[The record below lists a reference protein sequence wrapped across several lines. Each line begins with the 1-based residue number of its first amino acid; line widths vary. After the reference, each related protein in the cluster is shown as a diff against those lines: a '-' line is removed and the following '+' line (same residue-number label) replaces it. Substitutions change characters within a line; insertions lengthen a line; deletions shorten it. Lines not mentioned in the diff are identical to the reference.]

1 MGESVA
7 GPHRGA
13 RGECE
18 REMGMILL
26 RNASIVDGAAAEP
39 RPGVNILIEGE
50 IFREVG
56 EAAAAAVADGIDLDG
71 KIVMPGLIDCHVHV
85 VATLVN
91 LAQNSLL
98 PDSLVAARASVILRD
113 MLMRGFTSV
122 RDVGGADFGLKLALQ
137 EGAIVGPRLFICG
150 KALSQTGGHADL
162 RGRFDWRDAR
172 YFMRRL
178 GALGRICDG
187 VPDVRLAAREEIKAG
202 ADLIK
207 IMANGGIASPT
218 DPIVFLGFSRE
229 EIAAAVEEAAMAN
242 TYVAAHLY
250 TDAAIR
256 RAVECGVKS
265 VEHANLVTPATA
277 RLMVERGA
285 WAVPTLVT
293 FEALKEEGAR
303 FGLPEV
309 SIAKIDDVRL
319 AGLKSLEILRDA
331 GVKMAYGSDL
341 LGEMHRR
348 QSEEFTIRNR
358 ALPAREII
366 SSATRVGAEVLGM
379 AGRLGTIAPGAYA
392 DLIVIDGNPLEDLS
406 VLGGQGERIA
416 AIMQGGRFVKNRL
429 C

>member
-1 MGESVA
+1 
-7 GPHRGA
+7 
-13 RGECE
+13 
-18 REMGMILL
+18 MILL
-26 RNASIVDGAAAEP
+26 RNASIVDGASAEP
-39 RPGVNILIEGE
+39 RPGMNILIEGE

-56 EAAAAAVADGIDLDG
+56 ETPIPTAADAIDLAG
-71 KIVMPGLIDCHVHV
+71 RTLMPGLIDCHVHV

-122 RDVGGADFGLKLALQ
+122 RDVGGADYGIKLALQ
-137 EGAIVGPRLFICG
+137 EGAMLGPRLFICG

-162 RGRFDWRDAR
+162 RGRFDAREAR
-172 YFMRRL
+172 YFERRL

-187 VPDVRLAAREEIKAG
+187 VAEVRRAAREEIKAG

-218 DPIVFLGFSRE
+218 DPIFFLGFSRE

-250 TDAAIR
+250 TDEAIR

-265 VEHANLVTPATA
+265 VEHANLITPSTA
-277 RLMVERGA
+277 ELMVERDA

-319 AGLKSLEILRDA
+319 AGLKSLEILREA
-331 GVKMAYGSDL
+331 GVRMAYGSDL

-348 QSEEFTIRNR
+348 QSEEFTIRR
-358 ALPAREII
+358 RVLPAQEIVAG
-366 SSATRVGAEVLGM
+366 ATSVAAEVIGM
-379 AGRLGTIAPGAYA
+379 TDRLGTIAPGAYA
-392 DLIVIDGNPLEDLS
+392 DLIVVDGNPLEDLG
-406 VLGGQGERIA
+406 VLGGQGERIP

>member
-1 MGESVA
+1 
-7 GPHRGA
+7 
-13 RGECE
+13 
-18 REMGMILL
+18 MILL
-26 RNASIVDGAAAEP
+26 RNASIVDGVSAEP
-39 RPGVNILIEGE
+39 RPGINVLIEGE

-56 EAAAAAVADGIDLDG
+56 ETPIHTAADVVDLAG
-71 KIVMPGLIDCHVHV
+71 RTLMPGLIDCHVHV

-137 EGAIVGPRLFICG
+137 EGAIAGPRLFICG
-150 KALSQTGGHADL
+150 KALSQTGGHGDL
-162 RGRFDWRDAR
+162 RGRFDAREAR
-172 YFMRRL
+172 YFQRRL

-187 VPDVRLAAREEIKAG
+187 VAEVRRAAREEIKAG

-218 DPIVFLGFSRE
+218 DPIFFLGFSRE

-242 TYVAAHLY
+242 TYVAAHVY
-250 TDAAIR
+250 TDEAIR

-265 VEHANLVTPATA
+265 VEHANLITPATA
-277 RLMVERGA
+277 ELMVERDA

-319 AGLKSLEILRDA
+319 AGLKSLEILREA
-331 GVKMAYGSDL
+331 GVAMAYGSDL

-348 QSEEFTIRNR
+348 QSEEFTIRR
-358 ALPAREII
+358 RVLPAQEII
-366 SSATRVGAEVLGM
+366 ASATSIAAEVLGM
-379 AGRLGTIAPGAYA
+379 TGRLGSIAPEAYA
-392 DLIVIDGNPLEDLS
+392 DLIVVDGNPLADIG
-406 VLGGQGERIA
+406 VLVGQGERIP

-429 C
+429 G

>member
-1 MGESVA
+1 
-7 GPHRGA
+7 
-13 RGECE
+13 
-18 REMGMILL
+18 MILL

-39 RPGVNILIEGE
+39 RPGMNILIEGE

-56 EAAAAAVADGIDLDG
+56 DAPIDTAADAIDLAG

-91 LAQNSLL
+91 LAQNALL

-122 RDVGGADFGLKLALQ
+122 RDVAGADFGLKLALQ
-137 EGAIVGPRLFICG
+137 EGAISGPRLFICG
-150 KALSQTGGHADL
+150 KALSQTGGHGDL
-162 RGRFDWRDAR
+162 RGRFDAREAR
-172 YFMRRL
+172 YFGRRL

-187 VPDVRLAAREEIKAG
+187 VAQVRRAAREEIKAG

-229 EIAAAVEEAAMAN
+229 EIAAVVEEAEMAN

-250 TDAAIR
+250 TDEAIR

-265 VEHANLVTPATA
+265 VEHANLITPATA
-277 RLMVERGA
+277 ELMVERGA

-303 FGLPEV
+303 YGLPEV
-309 SIAKIDDVRL
+309 SIAKMDDVRL
-319 AGLKSLEILRDA
+319 AGLMSLEILRDA
-331 GVKMAYGSDL
+331 GVRMAYGSDL

-348 QSEEFTIRNR
+348 QSEEFTIRSR
-358 ALPAREII
+358 VLPAQEII
-366 SSATRVGAEVLGM
+366 ASATSIAAEVLGM
-379 AGRLGTIAPGAYA
+379 GGRLGTIAPGAYA
-392 DLIVIDGNPLEDLS
+392 DLIVVDGNPLKDLG
-406 VLGGQGERIA
+406 VLGGQGERIP
-416 AIMQGGRFVKNRL
+416 AITQGGRFVKNRL
-429 C
+429 

>member
-1 MGESVA
+1 
-7 GPHRGA
+7 
-13 RGECE
+13 
-18 REMGMILL
+18 MILL

-39 RPGVNILIEGE
+39 RPGMNILIEGE

-56 EAAAAAVADGIDLDG
+56 DAPIDTAADAIDLAG

-91 LAQNSLL
+91 LAQNALL

-122 RDVGGADFGLKLALQ
+122 RDVAGADFGLKLALQ
-137 EGAIVGPRLFICG
+137 EGAISGPRLFICG
-150 KALSQTGGHADL
+150 KALSQTGGHGDL
-162 RGRFDWRDAR
+162 RGRFDAREAR
-172 YFMRRL
+172 YFGRRL

-187 VPDVRLAAREEIKAG
+187 VAQVRRAAREEIKAG

-229 EIAAAVEEAAMAN
+229 EIAAVVEEAEMAN

-250 TDAAIR
+250 TDEAIR

-265 VEHANLVTPATA
+265 VEHANLITPATA
-277 RLMVERGA
+277 ELMVERGA

-303 FGLPEV
+303 YGLPEVSIV

-331 GVKMAYGSDL
+331 GVQMAYGSDL

-348 QSEEFTIRNR
+348 QSEEFTIRSR
-358 ALPAREII
+358 VLPAQEII
-366 SSATRVGAEVLGM
+366 ASATSIAAEVLGM
-379 AGRLGTIAPGAYA
+379 GGRLGTIAPGAYA
-392 DLIVIDGNPLEDLS
+392 DLIVVDGNPLKDLG
-406 VLGGQGERIA
+406 VLGGQGERIP

-429 C
+429 

>member
-1 MGESVA
+1 
-7 GPHRGA
+7 
-13 RGECE
+13 
-18 REMGMILL
+18 L
-26 RNASIVDGAAAEP
+26 RNASIGDGAAAEP
-39 RPGVNILIEGE
+39 RPGMNVLIEGE
-50 IFREVG
+50 IFCEVG
-56 EAAAAAVADGIDLDG
+56 DAPIDTAADAIDLAG

-91 LAQNSLL
+91 LAQNALL

-122 RDVGGADFGLKLALQ
+122 RDVAGADFGLKLALQ
-137 EGAIVGPRLFICG
+137 EGAISGPRLFICG
-150 KALSQTGGHADL
+150 KALSQTGGHGDL
-162 RGRFDWRDAR
+162 RGRFDAREAR
-172 YFMRRL
+172 YFGRRL

-187 VPDVRLAAREEIKAG
+187 VAQVRRAAREEIKAG

-229 EIAAAVEEAAMAN
+229 EIAAVVEEAEMAN

-250 TDAAIR
+250 TDEAIR

-265 VEHANLVTPATA
+265 VEHANLITPATA
-277 RLMVERGA
+277 ELMVERGA

-303 FGLPEV
+303 YGLPEV

-319 AGLKSLEILRDA
+319 AGLMSLEILRDA
-331 GVKMAYGSDL
+331 GVRMAYGSDL

-348 QSEEFTIRNR
+348 QSEEFTIRSR
-358 ALPAREII
+358 VLPAQEII
-366 SSATRVGAEVLGM
+366 ASATSIAAEVLGM
-379 AGRLGTIAPGAYA
+379 GGRLGTIAPGAYA
-392 DLIVIDGNPLEDLS
+392 DLIVVDGNPLKDLG
-406 VLGGQGERIA
+406 VLGGQGERIP

-429 C
+429 

>member
-1 MGESVA
+1 
-7 GPHRGA
+7 
-13 RGECE
+13 
-18 REMGMILL
+18 MILL
-26 RNASIVDGAAAEP
+26 RNASIVDGTTAQP
-39 RPGVNILIEGE
+39 QPGINILIEGD

-56 EAAAAAVADGIDLDG
+56 EAATAAAADVVDLGG

-98 PDSLVAARASVILRD
+98 PDSLVAARASSILRG
-113 MLMRGFTSV
+113 MLLRGFTSV
-122 RDVGGADFGLKLALQ
+122 RDVGGADVGLKLALQ
-137 EGAIVGPRLFICG
+137 EGALVGPRLFISG

-162 RGRFDWRDAR
+162 RGRFDGRDAR
-172 YFMRRL
+172 YFERRL

-187 VPDVRLAAREEIKAG
+187 VPDVRRAAREEIKAG

-229 EIAAAVEEAAMAN
+229 EIAATVEEAAMAN

-250 TDAAIR
+250 TDEAIR

-265 VEHANLVTPATA
+265 VEHANLITPASA

-303 FGLPEV
+303 YGLPEV

-319 AGLKSLEILRDA
+319 AGLESLEILRAA
-331 GVKMAYGSDL
+331 GVEMAYGSDL

-348 QSEEFTIRNR
+348 QSEEFAIRNR
-358 ALPAREII
+358 VLPAQEII
-366 SSATRVGAEVLGM
+366 ASATRVGAEVLGM

-392 DLIVIDGNPLEDLS
+392 DLIVVDGNPLEDLG
-406 VLGGQGERIA
+406 VLDGQGERIA

>member
-1 MGESVA
+1 
-7 GPHRGA
+7 
-13 RGECE
+13 
-18 REMGMILL
+18 MILL
-26 RNASIVDGAAAEP
+26 RNASIVDGASAEP
-39 RPGVNILIEGE
+39 RPGMNILIEGE

-56 EAAAAAVADGIDLDG
+56 EAPIASAADVIDLAG
-71 KIVMPGLIDCHVHV
+71 RTLMPGLIDCHVHV

-98 PDSLVAARASVILRD
+98 PDSLVAARAGGILRA

-137 EGAIVGPRLFICG
+137 EGAISGPRLFICG
-150 KALSQTGGHADL
+150 KALSQTGGHGDL
-162 RGRFDWRDAR
+162 RGRFDAREAR
-172 YFMRRL
+172 YFERRL

-187 VPDVRLAAREEIKAG
+187 VAEVRRAAREEIKAG

-218 DPIVFLGFSRE
+218 DPIFFLGFSRE

-250 TDAAIR
+250 TDDAIR

-265 VEHANLVTPATA
+265 VEHANLITPATA
-277 RLMVERGA
+277 ELMVERDA

-319 AGLKSLEILRDA
+319 AGLKSLEILREA

-348 QSEEFTIRNR
+348 QSEEFTIRHR
-358 ALPAREII
+358 VLPAQEVIA
-366 SSATRVGAEVLGM
+366 SATGVAAEVLGM
-379 AGRLGTIAPGAYA
+379 TDRLGTIAPGAYA
-392 DLIVIDGNPLEDLS
+392 DLIVVDGNPLEDLG
-406 VLGGQGERIA
+406 VLGGQGERIP

-429 C
+429 S

>member
-1 MGESVA
+1 
-7 GPHRGA
+7 
-13 RGECE
+13 
-18 REMGMILL
+18 MILL
-26 RNASIVDGAAAEP
+26 RNASIVDGSSAEP
-39 RPGVNILIEGE
+39 RPGMNILIEGE
-50 IFREVG
+50 TFREVG
-56 EAAAAAVADGIDLDG
+56 DAPIATAADVIDLG
-71 KIVMPGLIDCHVHV
+71 GRTLMPGLIDCHVHV

-91 LAQNSLL
+91 LAQNALL
-98 PDSLVAARASVILRD
+98 PDSLVAARAGVILRD

-137 EGAIVGPRLFICG
+137 ERAISGPRLFICG
-150 KALSQTGGHADL
+150 KALSQTGGHGDL
-162 RGRFDWRDAR
+162 RGRFDAR
-172 YFMRRL
+172 NFDRRL

-187 VPDVRLAAREEIKAG
+187 VADVRRAAREEIKAG

-229 EIAAAVEEAAMAN
+229 EIAATVEEAAMAN

-250 TDAAIR
+250 TDDAIR

-265 VEHANLVTPATA
+265 VEHANLITPATA
-277 RLMVERGA
+277 ELMVERGA

-303 FGLPEV
+303 LGLPEV

-319 AGLKSLEILRDA
+319 AGLKALEILRDA

-348 QSEEFTIRNR
+348 QSEEFIIRR
-358 ALPAREII
+358 RVLPAQEII
-366 SSATRVGAEVLGM
+366 ASATSVAAEVLGM
-379 AGRLGTIAPGAYA
+379 QGRLGTIAPDAYA
-392 DLIVIDGNPLEDLS
+392 DLIVVDGNPLEDLG
-406 VLGGQGERIA
+406 VLGGQGERIP

-429 C
+429 S